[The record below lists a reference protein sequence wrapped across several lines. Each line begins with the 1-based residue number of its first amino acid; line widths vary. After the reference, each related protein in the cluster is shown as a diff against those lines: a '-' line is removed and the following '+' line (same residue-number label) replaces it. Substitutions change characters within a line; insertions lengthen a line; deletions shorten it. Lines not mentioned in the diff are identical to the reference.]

1 MSAASLRLVE
11 GGSLVDQAV
20 HAVRTHIRANDM
32 KVGDTLPSEGHFA
45 TELGV
50 SRPVLREAF
59 GALAALRL
67 IDVGNGRRARVAAI
81 DGSVMATSLDHAVA
95 TAQISM
101 VQIWDVRRTLELRT
115 AELAAIERSD
125 DEARTIADLAEAME
139 ASGADVDALTR
150 HDIAF
155 HQAIAKAG
163 RNALFLQIIRSFAP
177 MMIHAVPAAWATRTT
192 ARQRNAVFAH
202 HHNLARAIS
211 GQDPDAAVAAMSTH
225 FVASIGDLFALRE
238 NDMAS

>member
-1 MSAASLRLVE
+1 MSAESLRMVD

-20 HAVRTHIRANDM
+20 HAVRTHIRANDL

-125 DEARTIADLAEAME
+125 DEARTIVRLADAME
-139 ASGADVDALTR
+139 AAGTDVDTLTR

-155 HQAIAKAG
+155 HQAIAQAG
-163 RNALFLQIIRSFAP
+163 RNALFLQIVRSFAP
-177 MMIHAVPAAWATRTT
+177 MMVRAVPAAWATRTT
-192 ARQRNAVFAH
+192 ERQRAAVFAH
-202 HHNLARAIS
+202 HHALAAAIA
-211 GQDPDAAVAAMSTH
+211 DRTPDAAIAAMRTH
-225 FVASIGDLFALRE
+225 FVASIGDLFAR
-238 NDMAS
+238 DDSSI

>member
-32 KVGDTLPSEGHFA
+32 KVGDTLPSEGHSA

-115 AELAAIERSD
+115 AELAAIERTD
-125 DEARTIADLAEAME
+125 DEARTIVGLAEAME
-139 ASGADVDALTR
+139 AAGTDVDALTR

-155 HQAIAKAG
+155 HQAIAQAG
-163 RNALFLQIIRSFAP
+163 RNMLFLQIVRSFAP
-177 MMIHAVPAAWATRTT
+177 MMVHAVPAAWATRTT
-192 ARQRNAVFAH
+192 ARQRTAVLAH
-202 HHNLARAIS
+202 HHDLARAIADR
-211 GQDPDAAVAAMSTH
+211 DPKAAIAAMSTH
-225 FVASIGDLFALRE
+225 FVASIGDLFARRE
-238 NDMAS
+238 NGI

>member
-20 HAVRTHIRANDM
+20 HAVRTHIRVNDM

-45 TELGV
+45 AELGV

-95 TAQISM
+95 TAQVSM

-115 AELAAIERSD
+115 AELAAIERTD
-125 DEARTIADLAEAME
+125 AEARIIVELAEAME
-139 ASGADVDALTR
+139 AAGEDIAELTR

-155 HQAIAKAG
+155 HQAIASAG
-163 RNALFLQIIRSFAP
+163 RNALFLQIVRSFAP
-177 MMIHAVPAAWATRTT
+177 MMVHAVPAAWATRLTE
-192 ARQRNAVFAH
+192 RQRAAVFAH
-202 HHNLARAIS
+202 HHVLAQAIADR
-211 GQDPDAAVAAMSTH
+211 DPDAARTAMSTH
-225 FVASIGDLFALRE
+225 FVASIGDLFAR
-238 NDMAS
+238 NQ